1 MRIVFMGTPEFA
13 VPSLKYLIENHE
25 VVGVFTQPDR
35 PKGRGKKMA
44 PPPIK
49 EFAMKNDIPVYQPE
63 KIKTKESMAILEQL
77 APEIIIVIAYGQIV
91 NQQILNLPPHGCIN
105 VHASLLPKLR
115 GASPINM
122 AIVRGF
128 QKTGVTTMK
137 MDIGLDTGDI
147 LLSKSIDIKPM
158 MIAGELHDVLM
169 ELSADVLKETLD
181 TLDDI
186 IPVKQIDSESTYA
199 PIIDKAMASIDWN
212 QPAVEIVNLIRGFNP
227 WPVAY
232 TELNDQRMKIFKAII
247 INERKSELPGTVI
260 ALDEEGLYIQTGDYL
275 LEIIELQLPGSKRM
289 QASQFMRGHS
299 IPVGTVL

>member
-49 EFAMKNDIPVYQPE
+49 EFALKFDIPVYQPE

-91 NQQILNLPPHGCIN
+91 NQEILDLPPLGCIN

-128 QKTGVTTMK
+128 EKTGVTTMK
-137 MDIGLDTGDI
+137 MDIGLDTGDM
-147 LLSKSIDIKPM
+147 LLSKSVDIEPLM
-158 MIAGELHDVLM
+158 TAGELHDILM
-169 ELSADVLKETLD
+169 DLSADVLKETLD
-181 TLDDI
+181 TLSDI
-186 IPVKQIDSESTYA
+186 IPVKQVDSESTYA
-199 PIIDKAMASIDWN
+199 PIINKGMASIDWN
-212 QPAVEIVNLIRGFNP
+212 QPAVDIVNLIRGFNP

-232 TELNDQRMKIFKAII
+232 TEYSGERMKIFKAIA
-247 INERKSELPGTVI
+247 INERKSDLPGTVI
-260 ALDEEGLYIQTGDYL
+260 ALDKEGLFVQTGDDL

-289 QASQFMRGHS
+289 LASQFMRGHS
-299 IPVGTVL
+299 IPEGTVL

>member
-49 EFAMKNDIPVYQPE
+49 EFALKFDIPVYQPE

-91 NQQILNLPPHGCIN
+91 NQQILDLPPLGCIN

-128 QKTGVTTMK
+128 EKTGVTTMK
-137 MDIGLDTGDI
+137 MDIGLDTGDM
-147 LLSKSIDIKPM
+147 LLSKSVDIEPLM
-158 MIAGELHDVLM
+158 TAGELHDILM
-169 ELSADVLKETLD
+169 DLSADVLKETLD
-181 TLDDI
+181 TLSDI
-186 IPVKQIDSESTYA
+186 IPVKQVDSESTYA
-199 PIIDKAMASIDWN
+199 PIINKGMASIDWN
-212 QPAVEIVNLIRGFNP
+212 QPAVDIVNLIRGFNP

-232 TELNDQRMKIFKAII
+232 TEYSGERMKIFKAVA
-247 INERKSELPGTVI
+247 INERKSDLPGTVI
-260 ALDEEGLYIQTGDYL
+260 ALDKEGLFVQTGDDL

-289 QASQFMRGHS
+289 LASQFMRGHS
-299 IPVGTVL
+299 IPEGTVL